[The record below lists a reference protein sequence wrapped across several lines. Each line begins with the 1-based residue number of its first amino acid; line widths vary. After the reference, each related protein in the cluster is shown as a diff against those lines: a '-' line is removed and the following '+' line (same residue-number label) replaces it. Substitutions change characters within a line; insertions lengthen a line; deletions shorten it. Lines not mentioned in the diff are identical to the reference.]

1 MPQKNALPSV
11 NIVVFQIGVV
21 FDWFLVTEEV
31 IAEARRRGVPVGHRV
46 ATSPKQNPSHQ
57 IALTNANTSIVA
69 CADFISPN
77 RVAVLAKLL
86 SD

>member
-1 MPQKNALPSV
+1 MSHKNALPSF

-21 FDWFLVTEEV
+21 FDWFVVTEEV
-31 IAEARRRGVPVGHRV
+31 ITEPRRRGVPVGHRV
-46 ATSPKQNPSHQ
+46 ATSPKQNPRHQ
-57 IALTNANTSIVA
+57 IALTNTNTSIVA